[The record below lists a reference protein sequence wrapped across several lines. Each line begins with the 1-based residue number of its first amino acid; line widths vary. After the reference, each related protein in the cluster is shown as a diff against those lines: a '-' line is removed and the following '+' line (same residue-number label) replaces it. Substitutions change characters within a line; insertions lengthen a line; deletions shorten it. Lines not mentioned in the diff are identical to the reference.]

1 MKKILDS
8 KFLFILALSLIVLL
22 VLGIGAFYLSQD
34 KDTSFVKSGYVLN
47 PLSAKSEKYFFDENT
62 GYKENLS
69 KMIVFKD
76 VDDKEATVLK
86 ESFLHYNDGSLSFL
100 TNGAI
105 LDLDSIHGTKAVDF
119 YNITNKSIIEK
130 KSKGYVIETTGNDI
144 NLNNFIGRISD
155 NKYIVVGDLEA
166 KIPGNNTNVKGDY
179 FEIVYTEEG
188 IINIEN
194 KDNKYQ
200 VTAEGTTIYV
210 GNLAI
215 DLGNKK
221 IVSGDEDIMSLTA
234 ITINGNENIE
244 IMPKEDKKDDGNG
257 GEENPNDNNPQN
269 PTDNQPGE
277 NEDGNGGAGGG
288 NGDSTD
294 EVKTEDIVVSLKDAE
309 VGSTSVSLAF
319 DFINQKAD
327 DTFTLKVTNLDTGRT
342 VDIVNNIL
350 PDERININLLS
361 PNTKYLFTVI
371 NEQDNNKYFQKIFET
386 NGFGIKLEKAY
397 ATEDTLAY
405 KVTVEEG
412 TDITNAKLSLYKFNE
427 ETMQNEI
434 VKTSYYDNVSGEVKS
449 IEKVTNL
456 SASTGN
462 IEGVHEIVYD
472 GLDSD
477 TIYTAVLD
485 EFSLVSSNF
494 RDIYNITLTSMTL
507 KKTPSF
513 NDMVVSKDIAGGSFK
528 LSLDDIND
536 PDNAIVSYTYL
547 IYENSNPNTTAIEP
561 ISKSNASPIEIKI
574 GDKENQLKNDTN
586 YFYRVVIEYFDN
598 EKYIEYITTDS
609 INFVMGTEPY
619 ITVVPD
625 NTRISYDKIAATIY
639 LIDNSC
645 LISMPGREKCD
656 ADSTTIVDVS
666 KINPITGERNTVFTK
681 LVEFDVTED
690 EVKYDLFLDKLQA
703 GTTYTIDVRAVRN
716 DLPNS
721 DRMEISHTEESR
733 RNITTKSLASFTTE
747 WNDEGS
753 NANHVV
759 NVESKLIAEDGS
771 GTLSADETAASIKK
785 VVARLYEGGY
795 EEDLLTRQPIAT
807 KVFSNTEEFNIKE
820 QFYDNGYV
828 MTTDETF
835 GLDIDMLKELNAEGN
850 LSEYYT
856 IALYAYYDNETVN
869 EVRLSNN
876 ITSYRISPILLM
888 DNIEDPLIFVDPITK
903 ANAGFENN
911 LLNPGTYVGYT
922 VTASIDRTGLLANHL
937 EPKRINFYVYNEAGN
952 RVNFYILNGNRLEQV
967 DKITANM
974 DENNSYIS
982 KIYMGYGT
990 EYGTS
995 DTAMTR
1001 GNKYYVGYEIE
1012 VDENGGIIKYPSN
1025 SNRTI
1030 DNSYGLYQ
1038 SVDSEKE
1045 TPTYTSFIAKSTA
1058 NSVTYRYNV
1067 KDPDNALYKESDSD
1081 TYGFYYTVNDGEE
1094 HKLNLTRTNGEFK
1107 TFAGDMTIAGLESGD
1122 IYNLYFKKNG
1132 TKTGNFSEDVKNYYD
1147 ADSER
1152 LFEGYYDSTDG
1163 KYNFKYEVINNPL
1176 VDNKVTIKILAT
1188 DDILSRILSYRINF
1202 SDNKGNN
1209 LAKEIGNLIPC
1220 DDDTNRCYTVDYMEL
1235 KEAGMKSENNQEN
1248 MIRVS
1253 VQALY
1258 DNGLTGYD
1266 YTVGPGKDYRY
1277 MIFQNNNTKDE
1288 YGKYVTFVHG
1298 QLGNWGGELDVAPG
1312 YYIYSLMNTRISYN
1326 SEFNTSYNANINF
1339 TLKSNGYSSNFGIL
1353 NPKMI
1358 SISNMSSDSNTFSF
1372 NSITPKVAIS
1382 NTTSIINGAL
1392 VDLLLTGVDIND
1404 FCEEA
1409 NGTNCVNT
1417 RNGDKYLYINV
1428 WDSQDDVGD
1437 NTKIARPTV
1446 KVKINNDNPT
1456 EAINAVIDKLNNGGT
1471 YYYNVYA
1478 YLNKNDRKV
1487 FTQLF
1492 DAGYSDRYA
1501 VKTYEFTALLSDD
1514 VFQKFEI
1521 NVKPKTDGEYS
1532 DKIIET
1538 KVNLFAYNNNI
1549 PFNFDVSYAFCN
1561 IDDENCGTGT
1571 GNTNLFKHEVSMD
1584 DLGTSF
1590 ADSVDVS
1597 DLDLEYNK
1605 NYLVHIYAI
1614 FDYYDKE
1621 TDSVIK
1627 KTLLLNRRNAVVN
1640 LRALAM
1646 PEFVVSREAKYIN
1659 NDYVIDFGINVKDTD
1674 RVLQSGKYF
1683 IKLTDINGNVVGNLQ
1698 EKNGTDFVTIRTNG
1712 DYVDYELD
1720 ATKINNNIRIG
1731 GLSANSK
1738 YTVTVY
1744 STAYVNNYSE
1754 TIPKVDRTF
1763 NIETSHPVFTTNSS
1777 GVAFGKDVTFTAT
1790 EKSIVVTF
1798 LGGSSFNNVREVNY
1812 TIGLWGVESE
1822 TTTFS
1827 GTYEISNNGKKFEYY
1842 TNTDD
1847 WRFVIDP
1854 EGMEN
1859 QLGQTYTVALSFK
1872 VENPDT
1878 GTIDYYDSTTNPEF
1892 AGRVQYVKD
1901 NN

>member
-22 VLGIGAFYLSQD
+22 VLGIGAFYLSRD
-34 KDTSFVKSGYVLN
+34 NNATFVKSGYVLN
-47 PLSAKSEKYFFDENT
+47 PLSAKSEKYFFNENT

-69 KMIVFKD
+69 SMIEFKD
-76 VDDKEATVLK
+76 VDDKGVTIFK
-86 ESFLHYNDGSLSFL
+86 DSFLHYTDGSLSFL

-130 KSKGYVIETTGNDI
+130 KNKGYVIETTGNEI
-144 NLNNFIGRISD
+144 KLNNFIGRISE
-155 NKYIVVGDLEA
+155 NKFIIVGDLEA
-166 KIPGNNTNVKGDY
+166 KIPGNNTNVKADY
-179 FEIVYTEEG
+179 FEVVYTEEG

-194 KDNKYQ
+194 KENKYQ
-200 VTAEGTTIYV
+200 VTAEGTAIYV

-244 IMPKEDKKDDGNG
+244 IMPKT
-257 GEENPNDNNPQN
+257 EEEPGAGSGSGTDTTQPTPANDQ
-269 PTDNQPGE
+269 Q
-277 NEDGNGGAGGG
+277 GGAGGG
-288 NGDSTD
+288 GTGDATD
-294 EVKTEDIVVSLKDAE
+294 EQKTEDIVVSLKDAQ
-309 VGSTSVSLAF
+309 VGSTSVSLSF

-327 DTFTLKVTNLDTGRT
+327 DTFTLKVINLDTGRT
-342 VDIVNNIL
+342 VDIVDNVL
-350 PDERININLLS
+350 PDEGINVNLLS

-386 NGFGIKLEKAY
+386 SGFGIKLEKAY
-397 ATEDTLAY
+397 ATDSKLAF

-434 VKTSYYDNVSGEVKS
+434 VTSNYYDSTTGETRVV
-449 IEKVTNL
+449 EKVTNI
-456 SASTGN
+456 SVTSGN

-472 GLDSD
+472 DLDSD

-494 RDIYNITLTSMTL
+494 RDVYNITLTSMTL
-507 KKTPSF
+507 KQTPSF
-513 NDMVVSKDIAGGSFK
+513 NDMVVSKDIANGSFK
-528 LSLDDIND
+528 LSLGDIAD

-547 IYENSNPNTTAIEP
+547 IYENSNPDATAIEP
-561 ISKSNASPIEIKI
+561 ITKSNASPIEIKI
-574 GDKENQLKNDTN
+574 GDKDNQLKNDTN
-586 YFYRVVIEYFDN
+586 YFYRVVIEYYDN

-609 INFVMGTEPY
+609 INFVMGTEPF

-656 ADSTTIVDVS
+656 ADSTTIIDVS
-666 KINPITGERNTVFTK
+666 KINPITGERNTVFTR
-681 LVEFDVTED
+681 LVDFEVTED

-703 GTTYTIDVRAVRN
+703 GTTYTIEVRAIRN

-747 WNDEGS
+747 WEDEGS
-753 NANHVV
+753 NATHVV
-759 NVESKLIAEDGS
+759 NIKSKLIAEEGS
-771 GTLSADETAASIKK
+771 GTLSAAETAASIKK

-807 KVFSNTEEFNIKE
+807 RVFSNTEDFDIKE
-820 QFYDNGYV
+820 NFYDNGYV
-828 MTTDETF
+828 ITTDETF
-835 GLDIDMLKELNAEGN
+835 GLDIDMLKDLNAEGN

-856 IALYAYYDNETVN
+856 IALYAYYDNETIN
-869 EVRLSNN
+869 EVRISNN
-876 ITSYRISPILLM
+876 VTSYRVSPILLM
-888 DNIEDPLIFVDPITK
+888 DNIEDPLIFIDPITK
-903 ANAGFENN
+903 ANAGFDNN
-911 LLNPGTYVGYT
+911 LLNPGTEVGYT

-937 EPKRINFYVYNEAGN
+937 EPKRINLYVYDADGH
-952 RVNFYILNGNRLEQV
+952 RVNFYVLNDSNRLEQV
-967 DKITANM
+967 DKITASM
-974 DENNSYIS
+974 EDSNSYIG

-990 EYGTS
+990 EYGVT
-995 DTAMTR
+995 DTVMTR

-1012 VDENGGIIKYPSN
+1012 VEENGGIIKYPSN
-1025 SNRTI
+1025 GNRI
-1030 DNSYGLYQ
+1030 IENSYGIYDEV
-1038 SVDSEKE
+1038 SSEKE
-1045 TPTYTSFIAKSTA
+1045 TPTWTSFIAKSTA
-1058 NSVTYRYNV
+1058 NSITFRYAL
-1067 KDPDNALYKESDSD
+1067 KDPDNALYKEASSDS
-1081 TYGFYYTVNDGEE
+1081 YGFYYTVNDGEE
-1094 HKLNLTRTNGEFK
+1094 HKLNLTSTEGIYK
-1107 TFAGDMTIAGLESGD
+1107 MFAGDITIPGLTNGD
-1122 IYNLYFKKNG
+1122 VYALYFKKNG
-1132 TKTGNFSEDVKNYYD
+1132 TKTGEFDDDVKNYFD
-1147 ADSER
+1147 QDSER
-1152 LFEGYYDSTDG
+1152 LFDGYYDSSDSS
-1163 KYNFKYEVINNPL
+1163 YNFKYMVINNPL

-1202 SDNKGNN
+1202 NDSKGNN
-1209 LAKEIGNLIPC
+1209 LSKEIGNLGPC
-1220 DDDTNRCYTVDYMEL
+1220 DDETNRCYTVDYMEL

-1248 MIRVS
+1248 VITVN

-1266 YTVGPGKDYRY
+1266 YTVGEGKDYRY
-1277 MIFQNNNTKDE
+1277 MIFQNNNTRDA

-1312 YYIYSLMNTRISYN
+1312 YYVYSLMTTRISYN

-1353 NPKMI
+1353 NPKMV
-1358 SISNMSSDSNTFSF
+1358 SVSNMGCDNKTFSF
-1372 NSITPKVAIS
+1372 NSITPKVSID

-1392 VDLLLTGVDIND
+1392 VNLSLTGVDIND

-1409 NGTNCVNT
+1409 NGTSCVNT
-1417 RNGDKYLYINV
+1417 RNGDKYLYIDV
-1428 WDSQDDVGD
+1428 WDNQENVGD
-1437 NTKIARPTV
+1437 SNELAIPTI

-1456 EAINAVIDKLNNGGT
+1456 ESMTAVIDKLNNGGT

-1487 FTQLF
+1487 RTQLF
-1492 DAGYSDRYA
+1492 DAGYNDRYA
-1501 VKTYEFTALLSDD
+1501 VKTYDFTALLSDD

-1521 NVKPKTDGEYS
+1521 NVKPKANGGYS
-1532 DKIIET
+1532 DKVIET
-1538 KVNLFAYNNNI
+1538 KINLFAYNNSI

-1571 GNTNLFKHEVSMD
+1571 GDTSLFKHSVSMD
-1584 DLGTSF
+1584 DLDTSF

-1597 DLDLEYNK
+1597 DLDLEFNK
-1605 NYLVHIYAI
+1605 NYLVYIYAI

-1621 TDSVIK
+1621 SDTVIK
-1627 KTLLLNRRNAVVN
+1627 RTLLLNRRNAVVN
-1640 LRALAM
+1640 LRALTM
-1646 PEFVVSREAKYIN
+1646 PEFVVSREAKYVDN
-1659 NDYVIDFGINVKDTD
+1659 GYAIDFGINVNDPDK
-1674 RVLQSGKYF
+1674 VLENGKYF
-1683 IKLTDINGNVVGNLQ
+1683 IKLTDTSGNVVGNLL
-1698 EKNGTDFVTIRTNG
+1698 EKNGTDYVTVRTDG
-1712 DYVDYELD
+1712 DYLDYELD
-1720 ATKINNNIRIG
+1720 ATKINNNIRIS
-1731 GLSANSK
+1731 GLDENAK
-1738 YTVTVY
+1738 YTVYVY

-1754 TIPKVDRTF
+1754 TIPQADRIF
-1763 NIETSHPVFTTNSS
+1763 DIETHHPVFTTNSS
-1777 GVAFGKDVTFTAT
+1777 GVAFGKDLTFSAT
-1790 EKSIVVTF
+1790 EKSIVVVF
-1798 LGGSSFNNVREVNY
+1798 LGGSSFDNVREVNY
-1812 TIGLWGVESE
+1812 TIGLWGDEGGTS

-1827 GTYEISNNGKKFEYY
+1827 GTYEISGEGKKFEYY
-1842 TNTDD
+1842 SSTDV
-1847 WRFVIDP
+1847 WRFIIDP

-1859 QLGQTYTVALSFK
+1859 QLGQTYTVALSFR
-1872 VENPDT
+1872 VLNPET
-1878 GTIDYYDSTTNPEF
+1878 GLMDYYDSSTNPEF
-1892 AGRVQYVKD
+1892 ASRVVYVED
-1901 NN
+1901 